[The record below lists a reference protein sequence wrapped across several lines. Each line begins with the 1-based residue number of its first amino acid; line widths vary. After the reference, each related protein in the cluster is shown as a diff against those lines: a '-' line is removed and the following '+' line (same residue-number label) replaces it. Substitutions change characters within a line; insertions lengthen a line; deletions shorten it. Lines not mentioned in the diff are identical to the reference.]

1 MSYAIIGMKFYFRV
15 VMRINLSFMLVL
27 FLCSSAVSSPEFVV
41 SCVDSSIDSPVL
53 IAKAIADSEYLAS
66 NSPAIIE
73 QSTEIS
79 VSSVDGLEVSRM
91 SHDAKVEHK
100 GRVRSEIQD
109 KWKDGDQICVKV
121 EFKKP
126 LI

>member
-1 MSYAIIGMKFYFRV
+1 
-15 VMRINLSFMLVL
+15 MLVL

-53 IAKAIADSEYLAS
+53 IAKAMADSEYLAS
-66 NSPAIIE
+66 NSPALIE
-73 QSTEIS
+73 QTTEIS
-79 VSSVDGLEVSRM
+79 VSSVDGREVSRM
-91 SHDAKVEHK
+91 AHDAKVEHK

-109 KWKDGDQICVKV
+109 KWSNGGQICVKV